1 MNLKAILQGHPLSAE
16 VKGVSVTLCLSA
28 GILQS
33 MNESE
38 VRVRERFISRFSSP
52 HHEQISFRLQTHF
65 ILGKTHGGKTSCEV
79 LKEKMI
85 A

>member
-1 MNLKAILQGHPLSAE
+1 
-16 VKGVSVTLCLSA
+16 
-28 GILQS
+28 